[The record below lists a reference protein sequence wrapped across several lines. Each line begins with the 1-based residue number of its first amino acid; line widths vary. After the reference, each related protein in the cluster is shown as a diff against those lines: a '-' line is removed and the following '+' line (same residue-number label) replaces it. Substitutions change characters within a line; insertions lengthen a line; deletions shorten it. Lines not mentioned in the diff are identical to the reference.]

1 MNFAIAAG
9 HERTAQAA
17 SEILKLG
24 GNAIDAAIAALMMAW
39 VAEPCLSSAGG
50 GGFALVRTANG
61 DAKVFDF
68 FCQTP
73 QKRRPMSE
81 VDFFPVL
88 VNFGDAQET
97 FHVGKGATAMPGAVA
112 GIFALHQ
119 QHGSLPMHELA
130 QPAILA
136 AKEGVPVKDFQRFS
150 FELLAPILKL
160 SKHGEALYFQNDQII
175 PVGTIL
181 KLPQLADYLDYLS
194 REGKNAFY
202 QGEIA
207 QQIVQD
213 YQANGGFLTMADF
226 EAYEVKIRQPL
237 HFTYRDQIILTT
249 PEPSIGGML
258 IQLVLQQ
265 LSKSNAFP
273 DYRSAAY
280 IESLH
285 AAFSNVNAIDKTPEK
300 LRAALQHW
308 QQQTWGSTTH
318 FSIADRWG
326 NIVSLT
332 SSNGEG
338 CGYFVKGTDIQ
349 LNNMLGEAVLMP
361 KGFHSWQ
368 ENVRLNSMMTPTIVL
383 DKKLKPTVALGTGGA
398 SRIAFAIAQILH
410 LIIDHKLPIAEA
422 IEASRV
428 HLEHNTFHIEAGFDD
443 LPPANHFPQQVKYWH
458 QRSLFFGG
466 IHAIQQ
472 QGKTWQAVGD
482 ARRQGAV
489 ETGG

>member
-24 GNAIDAAIAALMMAW
+24 GNAIDAAIAALMMTW

-50 GGFALVRTANG
+50 GGFALVRTTNG

-73 QKRRPMSE
+73 KKRRPMSE
-81 VDFFPVL
+81 VDFFPVI

-119 QHGSLPMHELA
+119 QHGSLPMHVLA

-136 AKEGVPVKDFQRFS
+136 AKEGMPVKDFQRFS
-150 FELLAPILKL
+150 FQLLAPILKL

-213 YQANGGFLTMADF
+213 YQEKGGLLTSEDFAN
-226 EAYEVKIRQPL
+226 YEVNIRQPL
-237 HFTYRDQIILTT
+237 HFIYRDQTILTT

-258 IQLVLQQ
+258 VQLVLGH
-265 LSKSNAFP
+265 LSKEKNFP

-280 IESLH
+280 IASLH
-285 AAFSNVNAIDKTPEK
+285 AAFSNVNTIGKTPEK
-300 LRAALQHW
+300 LRAALQYW

-318 FSIADRWG
+318 FSIADRRG

-332 SSNGEG
+332 TSNGEG

-349 LNNMLGEAVLMP
+349 LNNMLGEAALMP
-361 KGFHSWQ
+361 NGFHTWQ
-368 ENVRLNSMMTPTIVL
+368 ENARLNSMMTPTIVL
-383 DKKLKPTVALGTGGA
+383 DKNLHPSAALGTGGA
-398 SRIAFAIAQILH
+398 SRIAFTISQILH
-410 LIIDHKLPIAEA
+410 LLIDHKLTLNEA

-428 HLEHNTFHIEAGFDD
+428 HLEHNTFHIEAGFGD
-443 LPPANHFPQQVKYWH
+443 LPPAHQFTQQVKYWH

-466 IHAIQQ
+466 IHAIQKQ
-472 QGKTWQAVGD
+472 EKNWYAVGD
-482 ARRQGAV
+482 ARREGAV
-489 ETGG
+489 EMS